1 MIKEDI
7 ESKKLRANKYVA
19 IYREVI
25 DLKKSKLTELIL
37 FTLQV
42 YYNYKLNYFC
52 KDEYLMAYIYILS
65 FSLEIN
71 GSWIY

>member
-25 DLKKSKLTELIL
+25 DLKRPKLTELIL

-42 YYNYKLNYFC
+42 EN
-52 KDEYLMAYIYILS
+52 
-65 FSLEIN
+65 
-71 GSWIY
+71 

>member
-7 ESKKLRANKYVA
+7 ESKRLRANKYII

-25 DLKKSKLTELIL
+25 DLKKPKLTELIL

-42 YYNYKLNYFC
+42 KN
-52 KDEYLMAYIYILS
+52 
-65 FSLEIN
+65 
-71 GSWIY
+71 